1 MPFRHEMDH
10 ASRSMVA
17 TADGLITLDD
27 IRRHL
32 DAERREAGLSYAEL
46 IDARTATPS
55 LSSADVRTLVSLVR
69 DMAAR
74 QALGPTAV
82 VVSTDYAYGMLR
94 MLDMLVEDVCAIRP
108 FRGIPEGRLWLESQ
122 AQVI

>member
-1 MPFRHEMDH
+1 MDH
-10 ASRSMVA
+10 ASRSMIA

-32 DAERREAGLSYAEL
+32 EAERREAGLSYAEL

-69 DMAAR
+69 DMAAS
-74 QALGPTAV
+74 QSLGPTAV

-108 FRGIPEGRLWLESQ
+108 FHDVPEGRLWLASQ
-122 AQVI
+122 SKAP